1 MLLVLRGQRVC
12 FDQIERDQIGIQVD
26 VFPGLAID
34 CHFPLSIFLSVSLSL
49 CHLISVSLN
58 LSVFF
63 ISLSLYLSVSF
74 SLCLFSLCLSACN
87 IYFPSAFH

>member
-34 CHFPLSIFLSVSLSL
+34 YHFPLSIFLSVSFL
-49 CHLISVSLN
+49 SVSLPVIYIFPA
-58 LSVFF
+58 LSINSGVEFYS
-63 ISLSLYLSVSF
+63 ISR
-74 SLCLFSLCLSACN
+74 
-87 IYFPSAFH
+87 HDQ